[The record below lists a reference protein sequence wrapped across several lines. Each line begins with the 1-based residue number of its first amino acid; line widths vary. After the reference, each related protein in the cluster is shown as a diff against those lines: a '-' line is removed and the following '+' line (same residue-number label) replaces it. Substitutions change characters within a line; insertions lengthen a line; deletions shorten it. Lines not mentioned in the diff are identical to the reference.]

1 MTLDDLKDILRREK
15 CSCVIS
21 DGRGVTLCH
30 QRGVKDLFHILK
42 SSPGLLSGA
51 LIADKIVGKGAAALM
66 ILGGVSEVYAEVVS
80 RPALD
85 LLTAE
90 GIAVQY
96 DVCVPAIIN
105 RAGTGICPVE
115 TLCSD
120 CLTARDCLPLIENF
134 INQLNTEK

>member
-1 MTLDDLKDILRREK
+1 
-15 CSCVIS
+15 
-21 DGRGVTLCH
+21 
-30 QRGVKDLFHILK
+30 
-42 SSPGLLSGA
+42 
-51 LIADKIVGKGAAALM
+51 M
-66 ILGGVSEVYAEVVS
+66 ILSGVSEVYAEVVS

-115 TLCSD
+115 TLCRD